1 MTEPLGTLRTALVP
15 SATVPFLRRSHRLSR
30 RALLA
35 PLVVFWAVTAASCSS
50 ATMSAPHAAPATSPA
65 TTPVLMPTVAPPVPI
80 TWVACPTWPTLQC
93 GTVSV
98 PLDYSHPTAATLS
111 IAVTR
116 SPATSGTATA
126 GTLVVNPGG
135 PGESGDQILPVL
147 LPLLPP
153 DVRAASDVVSFD
165 PRGTGASSP
174 LLCGTVTAKVTAVL
188 PVPDHAGQP
197 LPGTSVF
204 SGIAQACAK
213 QHPEL
218 TPGIDTTATARDM
231 DRIRQA
237 LGVAVISFYGLSYG
251 TVLGAVYAELFPDR
265 VRTMVL
271 DGAVDVNA
279 PLTTQATEQAPAA
292 ERSLVHLFTTCATD
306 PSCPLGP
313 DPTALYRRVS
323 ASMSANPLPAP
334 GHGDVPV
341 TVGDLDSAALFTV
354 TVPGATSLFESAL
367 VAAFHGDGSG
377 LRGLALGFVTEIDG
391 VPLVDAQWA
400 ITCNDTVD
408 HPGPVPAG
416 TLARSLAARWPLLGG
431 FAVNY
436 NLGGCV
442 AWPNGRH
449 PVSDTHPRHAPPVL
463 VIGNTGD
470 PNTPLIGA
478 KHLATIFPRAS
489 QLTWAGWGHTWLLSG
504 STDRCMQAHVNHYL
518 LTGVLPAAGTVCA

>member
-1 MTEPLGTLRTALVP
+1 M
-15 SATVPFLRRSHRLSR
+15 PFLGRAHRLSG
-30 RALLA
+30 RALWVPIA
-35 PLVVFWAVTAASCSS
+35 VVGTLTAASCSS
-50 ATMSAPHAAPATSPA
+50 GTPSAPIASPVTSSTTAPTGLPA
-65 TTPVLMPTVAPPVPI
+65 VAPPAPI
-80 TWVACPTWPTLQC
+80 TWAACPTRPTLQC

-98 PLDYSHPTAATLS
+98 PLDYSHPTGATLS

-116 SPATSGTATA
+116 SPASGGTASA

-135 PGESGDQILPVL
+135 PGESGNQILPVL

-165 PRGTGASSP
+165 PRGSGASSP
-174 LLCGTVTAKVTAVL
+174 LLCGTVTATVTAAL

-204 SGIAQACAK
+204 TGIAQACAK
-213 QHPEL
+213 RHPEL

-237 LGVAVISFYGLSYG
+237 LGVNVISFYGISYG
-251 TVLGAVYAELFPDR
+251 TVLGAVYAALFPDR

-279 PLTTQATEQAPAA
+279 PLATQATEQAPAA
-292 ERSLVHLFTTCATD
+292 ERSLVHLFTTCAAD
-306 PSCPLGP
+306 LSCPLGP

-334 GHGDVPV
+334 GHGDSVPV
-341 TVGDLDSAALFTV
+341 TVGDLDSAALFAV
-354 TVPGATSLFESAL
+354 SVPGATSSFESAL
-367 VAAFHGDGSG
+367 VAASHGDGSG

-391 VPLVDAQWA
+391 APLVEAQWA
-400 ITCNDTVD
+400 ITCNDTD
-408 HPGPVPAG
+408 NHPGPVAAG
-416 TLARSLAARWPLLGG
+416 TLARWLATRWPLLGS

-442 AWPNGRH
+442 AWPDGRH
-449 PVSDTHPRHAPPVL
+449 PVSTTHPRLAPPVL

-478 KHLATIFPRAS
+478 KHLAALFPRAS
-489 QLTWAGWGHTWLLSG
+489 QLTWTGWGHTWLLSG
-504 STDRCMQAHVNHYL
+504 STDSCMQAHVNRYL
-518 LTGVLPAAGTVCA
+518 FTGLLPAAGTVCA